1 MKTDRDDSAARLA
14 AIVESSDDAIISKD
28 LNGYVTSWN
37 AAAERMFGY
46 SAGEI
51 VGRHITTIIPAE
63 RRTEEDYVLE
73 RIRAGLRTQHF
84 ETVRCRKDGSLLDVS
99 LRISPIMS
107 AEGTIVGASKIAR
120 DITHRKAMERDAMR
134 LAAIVESSADA
145 ILSKDLNSIILTWNA
160 GAERMFGYTAAEA
173 IGRHISLI
181 MPDDRPDED
190 DAVMARVRA
199 NESIAP
205 YETVRRRKDG
215 TLLDIS
221 LTISPIRSPSGE
233 VIGASKIARDI
244 SHEKALREAAT
255 EASRVKDEFLATLSH
270 ELRTPLNTLLGYT
283 HMLQTGSLDQAGVA
297 KALDAMGRNG
307 RALTELV
314 NDVLDA
320 SKIVTGSIRLETES
334 IDLGTV
340 IEEVV
345 AAIRP
350 AAVAKS
356 VRLEASVAKPLMVDG
371 DPARLRQ
378 VIWNLLSNAIK
389 FTPSGSIAVRA
400 WSEPGRVRL
409 DVQDTGI
416 GIAPE
421 AVSHVFERFWQAD
434 STHTRGH
441 SGLGLGLALVRSLVE
456 LHGGRVIAR
465 SAGLGRGARIEVE
478 LPAL

>member
-51 VGRHITTIIPAE
+51 VGLHITTIIPAE

-145 ILSKDLNSIILTWNA
+145 IVSKDLNSIILTWNA

-255 EASRVKDEFLATLSH
+255 KASRVKDEFLATMSH

-320 SKIVTGSIRLETES
+320 SKIVTGTIRLETES